1 MGEQMMNMNSRLTGI
16 SLVTIGVAIFLVRF
30 VDINLWSLAWPIWV
44 IAPGL
49 AFLYFA
55 FVGERANVGFAIPG
69 AVITGTGLILA
80 TLNMTGRWEAWAY
93 LWTLY
98 PAFVG
103 LALNQVGRRNDDFGL
118 QQAGRKVGI
127 IGLYMLVGFGLFF
140 ELMIFGGGFG
150 IFNSTFLPLLLIA
163 AGAYVM
169 FGGGCV
175 SDMPEHKSKK
185 RKVDVY

>member
-1 MGEQMMNMNSRLTGI
+1 MNMNSRMTGI
-16 SLVTIGVAIFLVRF
+16 GLVVIGAAILFLRF
-30 VDINLWSLAWPIWV
+30 VDINIWGVAWPIWV

-55 FVGERANVGFAIPG
+55 FSGERAQVGFAIPG

-80 TLNMTGRWEAWAY
+80 ALNLTGHWEAWAY

-103 LALNQVGRRNDDFGL
+103 AAMNQVGRRNHDLGL
-118 QQAGRKVGI
+118 QDAGRKVSI
-127 IGLYMLVGFGLFF
+127 TGLYMLIGFGLFF
-140 ELMIFGGGFG
+140 ELLIFGGGFG
-150 IFNSTFLPLLLIA
+150 IFNSTFLPLLLIGI
-163 AGAYVM
+163 GAYVM
-169 FGGGCV
+169 FGRGCA
-175 SDMPEHKSKK
+175 SILPDGKSKK

>member
-1 MGEQMMNMNSRLTGI
+1 MNMNNRMTGTI
-16 SLVTIGVAIFLVRF
+16 LLVIGAAILLFRF
-30 VDINLWSLAWPIWV
+30 MGIGFWDVAWPMWI

-55 FVGERANVGFAIPG
+55 FAGEWANVGFAIPG
-69 AVITGTGLILA
+69 AVVTGTGLILA
-80 TLNMTGRWEAWAY
+80 TLNLTGRWEAWAY

-103 LALNQVGRRNDDFGL
+103 LAMNQVGRRNDDNGL
-118 QQAGRKVGI
+118 QEAGRRVGI

-150 IFNSTFLPLLLIA
+150 IFNSTFLPLLLITG
-163 AGAYVM
+163 GAYFM
-169 FGGGCV
+169 FGRGCV
-175 SDMPEHKSKK
+175 NIMPEEKSKK